1 MALQDV
7 LQPTEATNTIGK
19 VGKLLKSH
27 SNYLNSNLILAQGE
41 ELFILFFS
49 TFSSTLISYFYL
61 CHPLSSINP
70 RIPQARIGKY
80 LLETNL
86 TWVGFPKGTFP
97 SDRIVCPLAYC
108 VPRAYR
114 YKLLYESYLW
124 SVLSQDN
131 KNQIKSKPSTILA
144 ISIPLV
150 PQMLFCPKNTISDGG
165 NTAPLRLI

>member
-49 TFSSTLISYFYL
+49 TFSSTLFLTSYFYL
-61 CHPLSSINP
+61 CYPLLSINP

-80 LLETNL
+80 LLETSL
-86 TWVGFPKGTFP
+86 TWEGFPKGTYP
-97 SDRIVCPLAYC
+97 SEGIVCPLAYC

-114 YKLLYESYLW
+114 YKLLYESSLW
-124 SVLSQDN
+124 SVLTRIIN
-131 KNQIKSKPSTILA
+131 LINQSINQSK
-144 ISIPLV
+144 
-150 PQMLFCPKNTISDGG
+150 F
-165 NTAPLRLI
+165 

>member
-49 TFSSTLISYFYL
+49 TFFSTLISYFYL

-70 RIPQARIGKY
+70 RIP
-80 LLETNL
+80 
-86 TWVGFPKGTFP
+86 
-97 SDRIVCPLAYC
+97 
-108 VPRAYR
+108 
-114 YKLLYESYLW
+114 
-124 SVLSQDN
+124 
-131 KNQIKSKPSTILA
+131 
-144 ISIPLV
+144 
-150 PQMLFCPKNTISDGG
+150 
-165 NTAPLRLI
+165 